1 MLACVESDVH
11 AGQGP
16 RVREASV
23 HRGRRGVGVL
33 VAAAGHVDPDVGVGP
48 TGREG
53 GAVVVDR
60 SPWLYCILYKNSH
73 RTIIH
78 AIY

>member
-1 MLACVESDVH
+1 MRTCVESDVH

-16 RVREASV
+16 RVGEASV
-23 HRGRRGVGVL
+23 DRGRRGVGVL

-60 SPWLYCILYKNSH
+60 SPWLCSIWY
-73 RTIIH
+73 II
-78 AIY
+78 